1 MDESHDQKVA
11 AEVRAELGRKELS
24 CAALARMTGIN
35 EPVLRRRLK
44 GSAPFRVAELET
56 VAEALHVPVEQFLS
70 GAA

>member
-11 AEVRAELGRKELS
+11 AEVRAELGRRSLS
-24 CAALARMTGIN
+24 CAALARMTGIK
-35 EPVLRRRLK
+35 EPSLRRRLK

-56 VAEALHVPVEQFLS
+56 VAEVLHVPVQKFLS